1 MKVNQLSVF
10 LENKSGRLADVT
22 RALHEAGINIRALSI
37 ADTIDYGLLRL
48 IVNDPVAAKAAL
60 TSGGFTVALTEVLA
74 IEVPDKPGGLAG
86 IIEILSSEGINI
98 EYMYAFVGRSGEHA
112 IVIFRIERVDDALEI
127 LQKKGVRILTG
138 DELHAL

>member
-1 MKVNQLSVF
+1 MKVNQISVF

-22 RALHEAGINIRALSI
+22 RTLADNGINIRALSI

-48 IVNDPVAAKAAL
+48 IVNDPARATEVL
-60 TSGGFTVALTEVLA
+60 TEQGFTVAKTEVLA
-74 IEVPDKPGGLAG
+74 IEIPDRPGGMAG
-86 IIEILSSEGINI
+86 IIDILSAKGFNI

-112 IVIFRIERVDDALEI
+112 IVIFRIEPVDQAIEVLKEG
-127 LQKKGVRILTG
+127 GVRILTG